1 MVKTTFNLKVK
12 IYIYIYCSLIQKTPL
27 FNQHINAK
35 AKMVDFHGWSMP
47 INYGSQL
54 AEHEEVRSSCGIFDV
69 SHMTVIDFRGSE
81 ARNLVRKL
89 ISNDV
94 DALKEDYDGMY
105 SAMLNENAG
114 VIDDLI
120 AYKMEFGY
128 RLVVNCARREQDI
141 KWISSISSGFDVE
154 IDERIDLAMIAIQG
168 PRSLDLLDE
177 LGLSSLKTKK
187 RFQGTYENE
196 ILAVKT
202 GYTGEKGFEIILPN
216 EKSEL
221 IWEKTLNAGVSPIGL
236 AARDT
241 LRLEAGLNLY
251 GFEMD
256 DSISPLECNMA
267 WTISWQDE
275 SRDFIGKDALMK
287 KIEEANYHELVGI
300 VLDER
305 TILRQGQK
313 LYLNENKEL
322 EGVVTSGTYSPSL
335 KKPIALA
342 RLPKKNKKTCFTEAR
357 GKLIKA
363 KIGSPRFV
371 IEGKEVF
378 EERK

>member
-1 MVKTTFNLKVK
+1 
-12 IYIYIYCSLIQKTPL
+12 
-27 FNQHINAK
+27 
-35 AKMVDFHGWSMP
+35 MVDFHGWSMP

-69 SHMTVIDFRGSE
+69 SHMTVIDVRGSE

-128 RLVVNCARREQDI
+128 RLVVNCARREQDL

-187 RFQGTYENE
+187 RFQK
-196 ILAVKT
+196 IR
-202 GYTGEKGFEIILPN
+202 
-216 EKSEL
+216 
-221 IWEKTLNAGVSPIGL
+221 LN
-236 AARDT
+236 
-241 LRLEAGLNLY
+241 
-251 GFEMD
+251 
-256 DSISPLECNMA
+256 
-267 WTISWQDE
+267 Q
-275 SRDFIGKDALMK
+275 
-287 KIEEANYHELVGI
+287 
-300 VLDER
+300 
-305 TILRQGQK
+305 
-313 LYLNENKEL
+313 
-322 EGVVTSGTYSPSL
+322 
-335 KKPIALA
+335 
-342 RLPKKNKKTCFTEAR
+342 
-357 GKLIKA
+357 
-363 KIGSPRFV
+363 
-371 IEGKEVF
+371 
-378 EERK
+378 